1 MYLQAIRMRLGYM
14 LDICGWQRSIAI
26 MVAFEVLVYFK
37 APLMATVQLDRG
49 AVVLGRGDTLPAFIG
64 LLHITYTQNPGTFLG
79 VSYAHAMIFG
89 YDVILYR

>member
-1 MYLQAIRMRLGYM
+1 
-14 LDICGWQRSIAI
+14 
-26 MVAFEVLVYFK
+26 
-37 APLMATVQLDRG
+37 MATVQLDRG